1 VGRLGLQADLRHG
14 AARPPH
20 TNGREAVDEIVSDAF
35 AGRRMG
41 RRRLVRRA
49 LVGADV
55 VGVALAYVVVLQ
67 VHGPARGA
75 HASAELAAL
84 LLSLPVWVGIAALYG
99 LYDQDDERTLHPTTD
114 DLAGVFHVASLGT
127 VLLFGSLALLGLAD
141 PRARDLVSAWTLTF
155 VLVAISRL
163 AARVWCRRR
172 QAFLQR
178 VVIVGAGDV
187 GQRLARKILQHPEYG
202 LVFVGFVDD
211 APKPRLAGLEDQK
224 VLGAPHELLEIV
236 RSQDVARVVIAFSG
250 ERAESVLAAAR
261 SLAQLDVQIQIVP
274 RLFDLMSP
282 NVRVDALERFPIL
295 SLRAPRDGRVGDA
308 LKRVLDFAGAA
319 AGLLLTAPLFAY
331 IAFRVHRDSPGPIL
345 FRQARLGRGERE
357 FTALKFRTMRTDVD
371 TKSTHRD
378 YIAKSMDDSH
388 APTANGLYKLDQAD
402 AVTPFGRFLR
412 RTSLDELPQLI
423 NVLRGE
429 MSLVGPRPCIAYE
442 TAYFLPH
449 HFERFRVRPGLTGL
463 WQVTARAHSTFAEAL
478 DMDVAYARGRS
489 LALDLRLICRTPF
502 QVLSRKGTA

>member
-1 VGRLGLQADLRHG
+1 M
-14 AARPPH
+14 AASQRD
-20 TNGREAVDEIVSDAF
+20 GGEAVDATISATM

-49 LVGADV
+49 LVAADV
-55 VGVALAYVVVLQ
+55 VGVAVAYAVVLSAY
-67 VHGPARGA
+67 GPARGA
-75 HASAELAAL
+75 HAGVELTAL
-84 LLSLPVWVGIAALYG
+84 LVSLPAWVAIAALYG

-127 VLLFGSLALLGLAD
+127 VLFFGSLALLGLAD

-155 VLVAISRL
+155 LLVATSRL

-172 QAFLQR
+172 PAFLQR
-178 VVIVGAGDV
+178 AVIVGAGDV

-211 APKPRLAGLEDQK
+211 APKPRLSGLEDQK

-236 RSQDVARVVIAFSG
+236 RSQDVERVVIAFSG
-250 ERAESVLAAAR
+250 ERAETVLAAAR

-295 SLRAPRDGRVGDA
+295 SLRPPRDGRVGDV
-308 LKRVLDFAGAA
+308 LKRALDVAGASL
-319 AGLLLTAPLFAY
+319 GLLLTAPLFAY

-345 FRQARLGRGERE
+345 FRQARLGRNEQE
-357 FTALKFRTMRTDVD
+357 FTALKFRTMRVDVD
-371 TKSTHRD
+371 TATHRD
-378 YIAKSMDDSH
+378 YIAKSMDDSV
-388 APTANGLYKLDQAD
+388 APTSNGLYKLDQAD